1 MHVTILW
8 LLLFRHRKS
17 PAYWGGPRF
26 RQAPGC
32 CRASSITSRDW
43 CFVGLEHDAFCSHVV
58 RLDCRRIT
66 GGNCVFVCVC
76 GGQDSGS
83 TAWDSDVTKPITLR
97 RGSGAVTVYVD
108 ESTTPTVLILHPAV
122 LVHAVWVPVQCV
134 CVPAVCQC
142 DRHAVI

>member
-1 MHVTILW
+1 M
-8 LLLFRHRKS
+8 
-17 PAYWGGPRF
+17 
-26 RQAPGC
+26 
-32 CRASSITSRDW
+32 
-43 CFVGLEHDAFCSHVV
+43 
-58 RLDCRRIT
+58 
-66 GGNCVFVCVC
+66 FVCVC